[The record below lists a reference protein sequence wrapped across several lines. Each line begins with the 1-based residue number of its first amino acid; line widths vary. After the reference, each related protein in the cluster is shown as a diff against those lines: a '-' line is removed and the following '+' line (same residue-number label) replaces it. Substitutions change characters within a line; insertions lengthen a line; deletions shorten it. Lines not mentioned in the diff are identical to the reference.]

1 MERRGSGIKKIL
13 EVYKGKKQ
21 PEFIST
27 ETDFVTIFY
36 NENYKKKNI
45 SGRNRDIEE
54 KNKDIQPENEDIGQ
68 KNKDIERQRTD
79 FDNLIISLEGNK
91 QTKENMKKLV
101 SIFKEDSIFGRQDV
115 MDTLV
120 ITKTPASNLLKKMLG
135 AGLIEPVKGQGKGK
149 YRIAYHL

>member
-1 MERRGSGIKKIL
+1 MLFRS
-13 EVYKGKKQ
+13 
-21 PEFIST
+21 
-27 ETDFVTIFY
+27 
-36 NENYKKKNI
+36 
-45 SGRNRDIEE
+45 
-54 KNKDIQPENEDIGQ
+54 
-68 KNKDIERQRTD
+68 
-79 FDNLIISLEGNK
+79 

-149 YRIAYHL
+149 YRIAYH